1 MIGPKKRS
9 YLSEPS
15 FGKAREF
22 NTSKMTQDKGTT
34 DKPNPSAEKDTPTM
48 PSKVER
54 RSVRESLNDLKAMG
68 TGSQNYKDT
77 AQKAKEDTLKR
88 LADQRKQREESR
100 SRSGRERGNT
110 RGMDRYMAERDRKDK
125 GESRVIG

>member
-15 FGKAREF
+15 FGKAREP

-34 DKPNPSAEKDTPTM
+34 DKPNPSSERDTPTM
-48 PSKVER
+48 PSKAER